1 MPKGRKQLSVATDK
15 PDLSKPI
22 KSFNIGEG
30 GAFESRGFR
39 ITKDGVEDTGPST
52 GGCVPPLS
60 IASQHFPWGRGNAW

>member
-15 PDLSKPI
+15 PDLSRPM

-39 ITKDGVEDTGPST
+39 ITKDGVEDTAPPA
-52 GGCVPPLS
+52 GGCVTSPGCLS
-60 IASQHFPWGRGNAW
+60 PH